1 MGLITELLRAFSP
14 SHDAFLFMW
23 LLTSLGV
30 VAMVIVFERWKNLR
44 RCSDYNAARLFES
57 VKQKIDDKKM
67 DEAFAL
73 CASGG
78 VRALPRILAAGIK
91 KAQLDP
97 LLASGA
103 MAEESTHMAAFMSK
117 RMNLLVMFG
126 NVFTLFGLLGTVYG
140 LITSFN
146 AVSKPSI
153 AAIEKS
159 AMLASG
165 ISTAM
170 NSTLVGLSL
179 SVITVMLYAFI
190 HARLESVL
198 IEIDRYGIAALNFLV
213 PPDVTRK
220 KLVSLTRTSADD
232 DDIPDAD
239 VTPMLNLMVILIPV
253 LLTSSE
259 FVKVGAIE
267 LKLPTAAQAGA
278 GAGGGASIGQSAKL
292 DLGIVITTK
301 GFNVFSYFKAEN
313 QAATMAS
320 MQGTQ
325 PDIPLVGTKYDFAAL
340 NNKLMEIKKKAL
352 LQIIVSSYA
361 GVTDQTSLLELYKS
375 YMSKDFSNVQLFA
388 DHECVKI
395 IADDKIT
402 YETVVGVMDAARGA
416 SVDGNHVTMFPNVT
430 IAGGIIQ

>member
-1 MGLITELLRAFSP
+1 
-14 SHDAFLFMW
+14 
-23 LLTSLGV
+23 
-30 VAMVIVFERWKNLR
+30 
-44 RCSDYNAARLFES
+44 
-57 VKQKIDDKKM
+57 
-67 DEAFAL
+67 
-73 CASGG
+73 
-78 VRALPRILAAGIK
+78 
-91 KAQLDP
+91 
-97 LLASGA
+97 
-103 MAEESTHMAAFMSK
+103 
-117 RMNLLVMFG
+117 
-126 NVFTLFGLLGTVYG
+126 
-140 LITSFN
+140 
-146 AVSKPSI
+146 
-153 AAIEKS
+153 
-159 AMLASG
+159 
-165 ISTAM
+165 
-170 NSTLVGLSL
+170 
-179 SVITVMLYAFI
+179 
-190 HARLESVL
+190 
-198 IEIDRYGIAALNFLV
+198 
-213 PPDVTRK
+213 
-220 KLVSLTRTSADD
+220 
-232 DDIPDAD
+232 
-239 VTPMLNLMVILIPV
+239 MLNLMVILIPV

-320 MQGTQ
+320 MHGTQ

-402 YETVVGVMDAARGA
+402 YETVVGCHGCCPRGICRRQ
-416 SVDGNHVTMFPNVT
+416 SCNHVPERYNCRRNNTIMPARQSVRRQTRKRGNATVKLNITSMIDMFTLMVVFLPSELFCSGAACNTCRRASASYIV
-430 IAGGIIQ
+430 G

>member
-165 ISTAM
+165 ISNRHELNVSRAFSQR
-170 NSTLVGLSL
+170 NNR
-179 SVITVMLYAFI
+179 YALCI
-190 HARLESVL
+190 YSRAS
-198 IEIDRYGIAALNFLV
+198 GI
-213 PPDVTRK
+213 
-220 KLVSLTRTSADD
+220 
-232 DDIPDAD
+232 
-239 VTPMLNLMVILIPV
+239 
-253 LLTSSE
+253 
-259 FVKVGAIE
+259 GA
-267 LKLPTAAQAGA
+267 
-278 GAGGGASIGQSAKL
+278 
-292 DLGIVITTK
+292 
-301 GFNVFSYFKAEN
+301 N
-313 QAATMAS
+313 
-320 MQGTQ
+320 
-325 PDIPLVGTKYDFAAL
+325 
-340 NNKLMEIKKKAL
+340 
-352 LQIIVSSYA
+352 
-361 GVTDQTSLLELYKS
+361 
-375 YMSKDFSNVQLFA
+375 
-388 DHECVKI
+388 
-395 IADDKIT
+395 
-402 YETVVGVMDAARGA
+402 
-416 SVDGNHVTMFPNVT
+416 
-430 IAGGIIQ
+430 